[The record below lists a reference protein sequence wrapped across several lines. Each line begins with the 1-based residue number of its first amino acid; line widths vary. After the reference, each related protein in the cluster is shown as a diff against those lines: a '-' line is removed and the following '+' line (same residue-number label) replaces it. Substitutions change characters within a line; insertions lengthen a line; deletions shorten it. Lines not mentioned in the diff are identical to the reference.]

1 MGEEFTPGQ
10 VVYFFDGRVS
20 KFEKVVI
27 KEKHASNSYICK
39 FKDGTAL
46 ALSESLYPTLNE
58 ILFEIDMEYR
68 GLGILKD
75 YLLSAER

>member
-1 MGEEFTPGQ
+1 MVKEFSAKQ
-10 VVYFFDGRVS
+10 VVYFFDGRAS

-58 ILFEIDMEYR
+58 ILFEIDKEYH

-75 YLLSAER
+75 YLLGAER